1 MPVTDAL
8 HTKDLHHE
16 IATYSGKELN
26 LFIFFFTCFIFA
38 GFFFILFFMDVSV
51 GVMVQ
56 ISHFLSFIEN
66 DKRNQQQLQM
76 YS

>member
-16 IATYSGKELN
+16 LQLTVVRNS
-26 LFIFFFTCFIFA
+26 IFFFSHALFLWDFFHS
-38 GFFFILFFMDVSV
+38 FFFVDVSV
-51 GVMVQ
+51 QVMVQ
-56 ISHFLSFIEN
+56 ISHLLSFIEN

>member
-16 IATYSGKELN
+16 LQLTVVRNS
-26 LFIFFFTCFIFA
+26 IFFFTCFIFV
-38 GFFFILFFMDVSV
+38 GFFSFDFFFVDVSV
-51 GVMVQ
+51 QVMVQ
-56 ISHFLSFIEN
+56 ISHLLSFIEN

>member
-16 IATYSGKELN
+16 LQLTVVRNS
-26 LFIFFFTCFIFA
+26 IFFFHMLYFCGIFFIR
-38 GFFFILFFMDVSV
+38 FFFVDVSV
-51 GVMVQ
+51 QVMVQ
-56 ISHFLSFIEN
+56 ISHLLSFIEN

>member
-26 LFIFFFTCFIFA
+26 LFFFHVLYFCRIFFV
-38 GFFFILFFMDVSV
+38 LFFMHVSV
-51 GVMVQ
+51 QVMVQ
-56 ISHFLSFIEN
+56 ISHFLSSIEN